1 MLPAALAAVLIVS
14 SCGGSDEASTTDE
27 SSTVDSAV
35 GSEVVGHY
43 ADGVYVSYAASVESA
58 TKMGDDIEAFLDD
71 PTEDTLAT
79 ARKAWLTA
87 RPDYGVTEAF
97 LLGRLS

>member
-71 PTEDTLAT
+71 PTEDGWVRSGAAFWAARDELAT
-79 ARKAWLTA
+79 
-87 RPDYGVTEAF
+87 
-97 LLGRLS
+97 